1 MIILGIDPSLRR
13 SGFGVIRMLSAD
25 RAEILDCGVINVSAN
40 APQSECLRRLN
51 GGMHELLQ
59 AFQPEQ
65 VSIESPFYGKNIKTA
80 MILSMAR
87 GVIIA
92 VMADAA
98 IPVFAYSPSHAKRA
112 VVGSGAAT
120 KSQVAAMI
128 SARFKIDVSSI
139 PDDATDALALALCHG
154 QVAMVP
160 AMAAMLPK
168 PI

>member
-25 RAEILDCGVINVSAN
+25 RAEILDCGVINVPAN

-51 GGMHELLQ
+51 GGMHELVRTYH
-59 AFQPEQ
+59 PDQ
-65 VSIESPFYGKNIKTA
+65 VSIESPFYGKNVKTA

-92 VMADAA
+92 AMADSS
-98 IPVFAYSPSHAKRA
+98 IPVYAYSPSHAKRA
-112 VVGSGAAT
+112 VVGNGAAT
-120 KSQVAAMI
+120 KMQVAAMI
-128 SARFKIDVSSI
+128 AARFKLDVSTI

-154 QVAMVP
+154 QITMVP
-160 AMAAMLPK
+160 ALAAMLPK